1 MEKTNP
7 LYQENYPEWKKVL
20 WGMLR
25 AFVPSFLGMFGFLL
39 TSVTAENFENKESLI
54 KFVVSVAFGSLIAGL
69 KGLGSYLRDLYP
81 DSPVFAKL
89 PI

>member
-7 LYQENYPEWKKVL
+7 LYQEDYPEYKKVL

-25 AFVPSFLGMFGFLL
+25 AFTTAFIPVFGAML
-39 TSVTAENFENKESLI
+39 TLVEIETFTDKEVLI
-54 KFVVSVAFGSLIAGL
+54 KFIVSVAVGSFVAGL
-69 KGLGSYLRDLYP
+69 RGIGSYLRDLYP
-81 DSPVFAKL
+81 DSPILARL

>member
-7 LYQENYPEWKKVL
+7 LYQENYPEWKKNM

-25 AFVPSFLGMFGFLL
+25 AFTTAFLPVFGAML
-39 TSVTAENFENKESLI
+39 TLVEIDTFADKEVLI
-54 KFVVSVAFGSLIAGL
+54 KFIVSVAVGSFVAGL
-69 KGLGSYLRDLYP
+69 RGIGSYLRDLYP